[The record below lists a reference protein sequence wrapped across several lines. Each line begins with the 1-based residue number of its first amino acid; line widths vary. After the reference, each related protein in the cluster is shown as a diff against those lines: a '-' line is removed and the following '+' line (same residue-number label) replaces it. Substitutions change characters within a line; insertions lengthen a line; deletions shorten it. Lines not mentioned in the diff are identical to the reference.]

1 MTLFREI
8 FSMAMLLSTI
18 RMAIPLIFGSV
29 GGTLCER
36 SGIVN
41 LGIEGMMLAGAFGAV
56 AGTHITGSPWL
67 GIVAA
72 LAAGG
77 LFGFIHAVLCVKF
90 KTNQSVSGIGINIFV
105 GGLTVVLT
113 RAIWNTDGLSGKV
126 NKLPVFS
133 IPVLKDIPYLGQL
146 FNKQSPYLLFAL
158 IVVAAAWYILY
169 KTKIGLHLRAIGD
182 HPQAAESVGI
192 NVKRYRYGAVT
203 LCGMLCGMGGAY
215 LSIVQNTMF
224 VQNMVAGRGYMA
236 LAAMIFGGWNP
247 LGAAL
252 GCLIFAFAQ
261 SVRIQLD
268 IPVPDQILQ
277 MLPYLITLLVL
288 VFAGRNRKGPEA
300 SGVIEDE

>member
-1 MTLFREI
+1 MNIVGEL

-29 GGTLCER
+29 GGTICER

-56 AGTHITGSPWL
+56 AGTYATGSPWW
-67 GIVAA
+67 GIAA
-72 LAAGG
+72 AVLTGG
-77 LFGFIHAVLCVKF
+77 LFGFVHALLCIRF
-90 KTNQSVSGIGINIFV
+90 RTNQSVSGIGINILV

-113 RAIWNTDGLSGKV
+113 RVIWDSDGFSGKV
-126 NKLPVFS
+126 EKLPSFDF
-133 IPVLKDIPYLGQL
+133 PVLSKLPFVGGL
-146 FNKQSPYLLFAL
+146 FCSQSPYLLLA
-158 IVVAAAWYILY
+158 IGVVIAAWFVFYH
-169 KTKIGLHLRAIGD
+169 TKAGLRLRAIGD
-182 HPQAAESVGI
+182 HPQAAASVGI
-192 NVKRYRYGAVT
+192 HVKRYRYGAVI

-224 VQNMVAGRGYMA
+224 VQNMTAGRGYMA

-261 SVRIQLD
+261 AVRIQMD

-288 VFAGRNRKGPEA
+288 ICAGRGKKGPEA
-300 SGVIEDE
+300 SGVIE